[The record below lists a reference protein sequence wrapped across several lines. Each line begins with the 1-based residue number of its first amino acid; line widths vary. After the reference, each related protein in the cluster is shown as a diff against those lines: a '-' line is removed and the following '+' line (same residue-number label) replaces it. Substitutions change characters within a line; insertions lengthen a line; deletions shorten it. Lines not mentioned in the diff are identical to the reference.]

1 LKILIAENDAKTP
14 SLYRKMLMDRGY
26 VVNSAQTDEKCLE
39 IYSERLYGV
48 QSNTFV
54 ISRIQSFDA
63 VILDYILPDR
73 NGMEVGKEILAINS
87 ISE

>member
-1 LKILIAENDAKTP
+1 MA
-14 SLYRKMLMDRGY
+14 YRVTHLLFL
-26 VVNSAQTDEKCLE
+26 VEP
-39 IYSERLYGV
+39 
-48 QSNTFV
+48 
-54 ISRIQSFDA
+54 FDA